1 VAPVYV
7 LDACVLYPVV
17 LRDLLLT
24 LGALDAFDPR
34 WTESILD
41 EMARNVLADRPDIE
55 PAQFDARLVSAMRR
69 AFPAASVEGY
79 EHLIDAMD
87 NHPKDR
93 HVAAAAVHVG
103 AAAVVTYNVRDFDS
117 ELLRQRGIAVVN
129 PPQLVGRLV
138 ADDPSVVALAVRA
151 MAARK
156 KRPPMSPAEV
166 VAAIVRQQDFGAL
179 EDSLHVLV
187 D

>member
-1 VAPVYV
+1 MAPVYV

-17 LRDLLLT
+17 VRDLLLT
-24 LGALDAFDPR
+24 LATLDALEPR
-34 WTESILD
+34 WTDAIID
-41 EMARNVLADRPDIE
+41 EMTRNVLADRPDIE
-55 PAQFDARLVSAMRR
+55 PAQLDARLVSAMRR

-79 EHLIDAMD
+79 EHLIGDMD

-93 HVAAAAVHVG
+93 HIAAAAVHIG
-103 AAAVVTYNVRDFDS
+103 AAALVTYNVRDFDS
-117 ELLRQRGIAVVN
+117 ELLRHRGIAIVT
-129 PPQLVGRLV
+129 PPQLVGKLV
-138 ADDPSVVALAVRA
+138 DDEPSVVALAVRA

-166 VAAIVRQQDFGAL
+166 VAAIVRQQGFGAL

>member
-24 LGALDAFDPR
+24 LAALDAFEPR
-34 WTESILD
+34 WTEAVID
-41 EMARNVLADRPDIE
+41 EMTRNVFVDHPGID
-55 PAQFDARLVSAMRR
+55 PAQFEARVLGAMRR

-79 EHLIDAMD
+79 EHLIDRMD

-103 AAAVVTYNVRDFDS
+103 AAALVTYNVRDFDS
-117 ELLRQRGIAVVN
+117 ELLRQHGIAIIT
-129 PPQLVGRLV
+129 PPELVGQLI
-138 ADDPSVVALAVRA
+138 DDEPSVVALAVRA

-156 KRPPMSPAEV
+156 KRPPVSPTEV
-166 VAAIVRQQDFGAL
+166 VAAIVRQQGFGAL
-179 EDSLHVLV
+179 EDSLQVLV

>member
-1 VAPVYV
+1 MAPVYV

-24 LGALDAFDPR
+24 LATLDAFEPR
-34 WTESILD
+34 WTDAIID
-41 EMARNVLADRPDIE
+41 EMTRNVLADRPDIE
-55 PAQFDARLVSAMRR
+55 PSKFEEGVIGAMRR
-69 AFPAASVEGY
+69 AFPAGSVEGY
-79 EHLIDAMD
+79 EHLIGDMD

-117 ELLRQRGIAVVN
+117 ELLRQRRIAIVT
-129 PPQLVGRLV
+129 PPRLVGQLV
-138 ADDPSVVALAVRA
+138 DDEPSVVSLAVWS

-156 KRPPMSPAEV
+156 KRPPMSPAEA
-166 VAAIVRQQDFGAL
+166 VAAIVRQQGFGAL
-179 EDSLHVLV
+179 EDSLHDLV

>member
-1 VAPVYV
+1 MAPVYV

-24 LGALDAFDPR
+24 LAALDAFEPR
-34 WTESILD
+34 WTEAILD
-41 EMARNVLADRPDIE
+41 EMTRNVLADYPGID
-55 PAQFDARLVSAMRR
+55 PAQFDVRAVGAMRR
-69 AFPAASVEGY
+69 AFPSATVDGY
-79 EHLIDAMD
+79 EQLIDRMD

-117 ELLRQRGIAVVN
+117 ELLRQLGIAVVT
-129 PPQLVGRLV
+129 PPQLVGQLV
-138 ADDPSVVALAVRA
+138 DDEPSVVALALRA

-156 KRPPMSPAEV
+156 KRPPMSPADV
-166 VAAIVRQQDFGAL
+166 VAAIVRQQGFAAL

>member
-24 LGALDAFDPR
+24 LATLDAFEPR
-34 WTESILD
+34 WTDAIID
-41 EMARNVLADRPDIE
+41 EMTRNVLADRPDIE
-55 PAQFDARLVSAMRR
+55 PAQFDARSVSAMRR
-69 AFPAASVEGY
+69 AFPTAAVEGY
-79 EHLIDAMD
+79 EHLIGDMD

-117 ELLRQRGIAVVN
+117 ELLRRRGIAIVT
-129 PPQLVGRLV
+129 PPELVGQLV
-138 ADDPSVVALAVRA
+138 ADDPSVVSLAVGA

-156 KRPPMSPAEV
+156 RRPPMSPVEV
-166 VAAIVRQQDFGAL
+166 VVAIIRQQGFGAL
-179 EDSLHVLV
+179 EDSLHDLV

>member
-1 VAPVYV
+1 MARPHV

-24 LGALDAFDPR
+24 LGALGALDPR
-34 WTESILD
+34 WTESILE
-41 EMARNVLADRPDIE
+41 EMTRNVLADRPDIE
-55 PAQFDARLVSAMRR
+55 PAQFEAGTVSAMRR

-93 HVAAAAVHVG
+93 HVAAAAVHIG
-103 AAAVVTYNVRDFDS
+103 AAAVVSYNVRDF
-117 ELLRQRGIAVVN
+117 GGKWAAHHGVAVVT
-129 PPQLVGRLV
+129 PPQLVGQLV
-138 ADDPSVVALAVRA
+138 GDAPSVVAIAVQT
-151 MAARK
+151 MATRK
-156 KRPPMSPAEV
+156 RRPPMTPMD
-166 VAAIVRQQDFGAL
+166 VAAAIARQQGFGVL
-179 EDSLHVLV
+179 EDSLRALV

>member
-1 VAPVYV
+1 MAPVYL

-17 LRDLLLT
+17 VRDLLLT

-34 WTESILD
+34 WTAAILD
-41 EMARNVLADRPDIE
+41 EMTRNVLADRPDIE
-55 PAQFDARLVSAMRR
+55 PTQFDARSVGAMRR
-69 AFPAASVEGY
+69 AFQAASVEGY
-79 EHLIDAMD
+79 EHLIGDMD

-103 AAAVVTYNVRDFDS
+103 ATALVTYNVRDFDS
-117 ELLRQRGIAVVN
+117 ELLRQRGIAVVT
-129 PPQLVGRLV
+129 PPQLVGHLV
-138 ADDPSVVALAVRA
+138 DDEPSVVSLAVRS

-156 KRPPMSPAEV
+156 KRPPMTPAQV
-166 VAAIVRQQDFGAL
+166 IAALVRQQGFGAL
-179 EDSLHVLV
+179 EDSLQVLV

>member
-1 VAPVYV
+1 MAPVYV

-24 LGALDAFDPR
+24 FAALDAFEPR
-34 WTESILD
+34 WTEAIIE
-41 EMARNVLADRPDIE
+41 EMTRNVLADYPGID
-55 PAQFDARLVSAMRR
+55 PAQFDARVLGAMWQ

-79 EHLIDAMD
+79 EHLIDRMD

-93 HVAAAAVHVG
+93 HVAAAAVHTG

-117 ELLRQRGIAVVN
+117 KLLRQHNITVVT
-129 PPQLVGRLV
+129 PPDLVGQLV
-138 ADDPSVVALAVRA
+138 AHEPSLVALAVRA

-156 KRPPMSPAEV
+156 KRPPMSPTDV
-166 VAAIVRQQDFGAL
+166 VAAIVRQQGFGAL
-179 EDSLHVLV
+179 EDSLQVLV

>member
-1 VAPVYV
+1 MAPAYV

-17 LRDLLLT
+17 IRDLLLT
-24 LGALDAFDPR
+24 LATLDAFEPR
-34 WTESILD
+34 WTEAILD
-41 EMARNVLADRPDIE
+41 EMTRNVLADHPNIH
-55 PAQFDARLVSAMRR
+55 PAHFEADSLGAMRR
-69 AFPAASVEGY
+69 AFPTAPVEGY
-79 EHLIDAMD
+79 EQLIGDMD

-93 HVAAAAVHVG
+93 HVAAAALHIG

-117 ELLRQRGIAVVN
+117 ELLRQRGPAIIT
-129 PPQLVGRLV
+129 PPQLVGELV
-138 ADDPSVVALAVRA
+138 DDEPSVVALAVRA

-166 VAAIVRQQDFGAL
+166 VAAIVRQQGFGAL
-179 EDSLHVLV
+179 EDLLHDVV

>member
-24 LGALDAFDPR
+24 LAALDAFEPR
-34 WTESILD
+34 WTEAVID
-41 EMARNVLADRPDIE
+41 EMTRNVFVDHPGID
-55 PAQFDARLVSAMRR
+55 PAQFEARVLGAMRR

-79 EHLIDAMD
+79 EHLIDRMD

-103 AAAVVTYNVRDFDS
+103 AAALVTYNVRDFDS
-117 ELLRQRGIAVVN
+117 ELLRQHGIAIVT
-129 PPQLVGRLV
+129 PPELVGQLI
-138 ADDPSVVALAVRA
+138 DDEPSVVALAVRA

-156 KRPPMSPAEV
+156 KRPPVSPTEV
-166 VAAIVRQQDFGAL
+166 VAAIVRQQGFGAL
-179 EDSLHVLV
+179 EDSLQVLV

>member
-17 LRDLLLT
+17 IRDLLLT
-24 LGALDAFDPR
+24 LATLDAFEPR
-34 WTESILD
+34 WTEAILD
-41 EMARNVLADRPDIE
+41 EMTRNVLADYPTIN
-55 PAQFDARLVSAMRR
+55 PADFEAGSVGAMRR
-69 AFPAASVEGY
+69 AFPAAPVEGY
-79 EHLIDAMD
+79 EHLIGDMD

-93 HVAAAAVHVG
+93 HIAAAALHIG

-117 ELLRQRGIAVVN
+117 ELLRRRGIAIIT
-129 PPQLVGRLV
+129 PPQLVEELV
-138 ADDPSVVALAVRA
+138 GDEPSVVALAVWS

-156 KRPPMSPAEV
+156 KRPRMSPTDV
-166 VAAIVRQQDFGAL
+166 VEAIVRQQGFRGLEAL
-179 EDSLHVLV
+179 LHDVV

>member
-1 VAPVYV
+1 MAPVYV

-24 LGALDAFDPR
+24 LATLDAFEPR
-34 WTESILD
+34 WSESIID
-41 EMARNVLADRPDIE
+41 EMRRNVLADRPDID
-55 PAQFDARLVSAMRR
+55 PAQFDARSVGAMRR
-69 AFPAASVEGY
+69 GFPAAPVEGY
-79 EHLIDAMD
+79 EHLIGDMD

-93 HVAAAAVHVG
+93 HVAAAALHIG

-117 ELLRQRGIAVVN
+117 ELLRQRGIAIIT
-129 PPQLVGRLV
+129 PPELVGELV
-138 ADDPSVVALAVRA
+138 DDEPSVVALAVWS

-156 KRPPMSPAEV
+156 KLPPMSPADV
-166 VAAIVRQQDFGAL
+166 VAAIVRQQGFGAL
-179 EDSLHVLV
+179 EDPLHDVV

>member
-1 VAPVYV
+1 M
-7 LDACVLYPVV
+7 
-17 LRDLLLT
+17 T
-24 LGALDAFDPR
+24 
-34 WTESILD
+34 
-41 EMARNVLADRPDIE
+41 RNVLADRPDIE
-55 PAQFDARLVSAMRR
+55 PSKFEKGVIGAMRR
-69 AFPAASVEGY
+69 VFPDASIDGY
-79 EHLIDAMD
+79 EQLIDGMD

-117 ELLRQRGIAVVN
+117 ELLRQRGTAVVT
-129 PPQLVGRLV
+129 PPQLVGQLV
-138 ADDPSVVALAVRA
+138 GDEPSVMALAVRA

-166 VAAIVRQQDFGAL
+166 VAAIVQQGFGAL

>member
-24 LGALDAFDPR
+24 LATLDAFEPR
-34 WTESILD
+34 WTDAILD
-41 EMARNVLADRPDIE
+41 EMTRNVLADHPSID
-55 PAQFDARLVSAMRR
+55 PARFDARSVGAMRR
-69 AFPAASVEGY
+69 TFPAASIEGY
-79 EHLIDAMD
+79 EHLIDQMD

-93 HVAAAAVHVG
+93 HVAAAAAHVG
-103 AAAVVTYNVRDFDS
+103 ASALVTFNVRDFDS
-117 ELLRQRGIAVVN
+117 KLLRQRVITVVT
-129 PPQLVGRLV
+129 PPQLVGQLV
-138 ADDPSVVALAVRA
+138 ADEPSVVALAVWS

-156 KRPPMSPAEV
+156 KRPPMCPTDV
-166 VAAIVRQQDFGAL
+166 VAAIVRQQGFGAL
-179 EDSLHVLV
+179 EDSLQDLV